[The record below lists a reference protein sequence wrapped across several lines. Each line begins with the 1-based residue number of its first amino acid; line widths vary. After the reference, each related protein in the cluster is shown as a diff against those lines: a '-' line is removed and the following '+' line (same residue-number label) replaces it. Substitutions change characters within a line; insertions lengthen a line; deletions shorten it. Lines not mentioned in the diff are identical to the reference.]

1 MRSDTVRKMTEGDVP
16 EIFELEK
23 SCFSMP
29 WTENMFL
36 CQVRLEEVSAC
47 LVHEVDG
54 KIDGY
59 IIVWFGFEEAH
70 ILSIGV
76 DPDHRGRG
84 IADIL
89 LSEALEKSKAVECLK
104 IVLEVRVSNL
114 RAQKFYE
121 KHGFQQVGTRKGYY
135 SESGED
141 ALVLEKEIV

>member
-1 MRSDTVRKMTEGDVP
+1 MSDGTIRKMTEGDIP
-16 EIFELEK
+16 EILELEK
-23 SCFSMP
+23 KCFPMP

-36 CQVRLEEVSAC
+36 CQVRLEDVSVC

-54 KIDGY
+54 KIGGY
-59 IIVWFGFEEAH
+59 IITWFSFEEAH

-76 DPDHRGRG
+76 DPDHRGGG

-89 LSEALEKSKAVECLK
+89 LEESIVRSREQGCLK
-104 IVLEVRVSNL
+104 VILEVREGNI

-121 KHGFQQVGTRKGYY
+121 KQGFRQVGIRKGYY
-135 SESGED
+135 SECGED

>member
-1 MRSDTVRKMTEGDVP
+1 MRIDTVRKMTEGDVS
-16 EIFELEK
+16 EILELERN
-23 SCFSMP
+23 CFSMP

-36 CQVRLEEVSAC
+36 CQARMEDVSTC
-47 LVHEVDG
+47 LVHEADG

-59 IIVWFGFEEAH
+59 IIVWYGFEEAH

-89 LSEALEKSKAVECLK
+89 LSEVLEKSRDVECVK
-104 IVLEVRVSNL
+104 VVLEVRVSNL
-114 RAQKFYE
+114 RAQKFYK